1 MPPEASS
8 TLLSGNNFKP
18 INFGLVFA
26 KPQKNN
32 LKYDIM
38 RKLVIITGI
47 LMIAA
52 ATSFAQ
58 KFAFVDSE
66 YILGNIPSY
75 KAAQEQLDQLSA
87 QYQKELESMHAET
100 EQMYKD
106 FQAESV
112 LLSDEMKRKREDVI
126 ISKEKE
132 YKELQR
138 KYFGRDGDLF
148 KKRQGLVKPIQDDIF
163 KAIQDISTEG
173 NYAVI
178 FDKANGITLIFTN
191 PKFDLSD
198 QVLAKLGYK
207 N

>member
-1 MPPEASS
+1 
-8 TLLSGNNFKP
+8 
-18 INFGLVFA
+18 
-26 KPQKNN
+26 
-32 LKYDIM
+32 M

-47 LMIAA
+47 LLL
-52 ATSFAQ
+52 ATVTTFAQ
-58 KFAFVDSE
+58 KFAFVDTE
-66 YILGNIPSY
+66 YILENIPSY
-75 KAAQEQLDQLSA
+75 KAAQEQLDQLSG
-87 QYQKELESMHAET
+87 QYQKELESMHAEI

-106 FQAESV
+106 FQSESV

-126 ISKEKE
+126 VTKEKE

-138 KYFGRDGDLF
+138 KYFGREGDLF

-163 KAIQDISTEG
+163 NAIQEISTEG

-178 FDKANGITLIFTN
+178 FDKANGLTLIYSN

-198 QVLAKLGYK
+198 QVLTKLGYK

>member
-1 MPPEASS
+1 
-8 TLLSGNNFKP
+8 
-18 INFGLVFA
+18 
-26 KPQKNN
+26 
-32 LKYDIM
+32 M
-38 RKLVIITGI
+38 RKIVIFIGI
-47 LMIAA
+47 LLFAT

-58 KFAFVDSE
+58 KFGYVNSE
-66 YILGNIPSY
+66 YILDNIPSY
-75 KAAQEQLDQLSA
+75 KAAQEQLNQLSA
-87 QYQKELESMHAET
+87 QYQKELESMHAEI

-106 FQAESV
+106 FQSESV

-126 ISKEKE
+126 VSKEKD

-148 KKRQGLVKPIQDDIF
+148 KKRQGLVKPIQDDVF
-163 KAIQDISTEG
+163 NAIQEIATEG
-173 NYAVI
+173 SYAVI
-178 FDKANGITLIFTN
+178 FDKANGATLIFTN